1 MQSKPLITR
10 VDRTAVVEEME
21 LKYDRIIRVLF
32 RALEIDRPKEEKIEL
47 IREEYKSVCD
57 ENVER
62 DGLLIK
68 KLQKLKEEIRMSRQ
82 SLLKKFTDAV
92 KLLLNAKII
101 DPATFEELTGPEDK
115 DSHPKLAPSYA
126 AKPNSTLSLSEAGK
140 AFIKDLIKRK
150 VAPSTRKS
158 KYEQVEKILEQFKK
172 IDFSELEPSLTF
184 GFEWY
189 GSSDNGFALQSSDID
204 VSITTNE
211 PVDERRL
218 LDSFYHKANSRL
230 KNSIGQSAFEI
241 KKLTQSSI
249 RIPIVKIYIR
259 SSDLALSF
267 TVNNELPKQNTA
279 LVKTY
284 AHFSPSFHT
293 LGLLIKIWARTQKAI
308 SAQQNYLSSY
318 GLILMALNF
327 LQTMKNPILPSL
339 QGLSTEEK
347 RIPIIRRV
355 NKGREE
361 EFQARVDF
369 ENDPSKLEELKK
381 QYSTKYTD
389 LDLLRKFFK
398 FYSQPSK
405 FEGVRFSVREGK
417 HTPRQTEEEMTY
429 LYSIEDP
436 FDSKHNPGRYIKKDS
451 SEAIQLLN
459 LMKSSYKSLKENR
472 YKEVFQPL
480 M

>member
-10 VDRTAVVEEME
+10 VDRTIVAEEME
-21 LKYDRIIRVLF
+21 LKYDKIIRVLF

-47 IREEYKSVCD
+47 IQDEYKSACD
-57 ENVER
+57 ENLER

-68 KLQKLKEEIRMSRQ
+68 KLQKLKEEIKTSRPN
-82 SLLKKFTDAV
+82 LLKKFTDAV
-92 KLLLNAKII
+92 KLLLNAQII
-101 DPATFEELTGPEDK
+101 DSATFKELTGPEDK
-115 DSHPKLAPSYA
+115 SDHAEATFLYA
-126 AKPNSTLSLSEAGK
+126 VRPNSLNPAEAEK
-140 AFIKDLIKRK
+140 AFIKDLLKRK
-150 VAPSTRKS
+150 VATSTRDS
-158 KYEQVEKILEQFKK
+158 KYKAVVKMLEQLNK

-184 GFEWY
+184 GFERY
-189 GSSDNGFALQSSDID
+189 GSSDNGFALESSDID
-204 VSITTNE
+204 ISITTNE
-211 PVDERRL
+211 PVDERKL

-230 KNSIGQSAFEI
+230 KNMIGQDTFEI
-241 KKLTQSSI
+241 KKLTQNSI
-249 RIPIVKIYIR
+249 RIPIVKIYIK
-259 SSDLALSF
+259 SNIALSF

-279 LVKTY
+279 LLKAY
-284 AHFSPSFHT
+284 AHFSGSFHV
-293 LGLLIKIWARTQKAI
+293 LGLLVKIWARTHKAI

-318 GLILMALNF
+318 GLILLALNF

-339 QGLSTEEK
+339 QALSTEEK

-405 FEGVRFSVREGK
+405 FENVRFSVREASHK
-417 HTPRQTEEEMTY
+417 PRQSEEEWTY

-436 FDSKHNPGRYIKKDS
+436 FDSKHNPGRYIRKDS
-451 SEAIQLLN
+451 PEAIQLLN
-459 LMKSSYKSLKENR
+459 LMKMSYKLLKENK